1 MRLLDR
7 YLLREF
13 LVPFAYC
20 ISGFLIF
27 WIAFDLF
34 SELHTMQDKHLLAGD
49 IAEYYL
55 FRIPEFLPVALP
67 VALLL
72 ALLYAITN
80 HTRHNELTAMRTAG
94 LSLWRLCAPYLA
106 VGLLGCAALFA
117 LNEFCAPRTAEAA
130 EQVLQRRLP
139 RHPGHDEPHQIR
151 NLAFKNSREDRF
163 WGPIGVYNLVTG
175 EMTQPHVEWRLA
187 DGSWRSIFADRAVR
201 TNGVWTFYHVREFK
215 ATTATNSLPVPMP
228 EMDELAV
235 PRVLRDTRRN
245 QKRDQY
251 PGSLRASHP
260 NPPGGCPHCRNPE
273 LPAPASGAGTGG
285 ESVALNK
292 TPRAICRAVHLPG
305 GRDDRRAVR
314 FGVRAPQ
321 RLRRGGRQHLHLFRV
336 FPHPTVRLCPR
347 RSGTRA
353 RLAGGV
359 DAQFGVRDRRR
370 CNDVQGPVTRGVRRR

>member
-55 FRIPEFLPVALP
+55 LRIPEFLPVALP

-106 VGLLGCAALFA
+106 VGLLGSAALFA
-117 LNEFCAPRTAEAA
+117 LNEFCAPSTAEAA

-139 RHPGHDEPHQIR
+139 RHLGQEEPHQIR
-151 NLAFKNSREDRF
+151 NFAFKNTREDRF

-175 EMTQPHVEWRLA
+175 EMIQPHVEWRLA

-228 EMDELAV
+228 QLDELAV
-235 PRVLRDTRRN
+235 PEFSETLDEIKSEINIRDRFGRPTRTHRADVPIAEILDYRRLHPVPEPAVNAWLLTKLQGRFAGPFTCLVVVMIAVPFASASGRRN
-245 QKRDQY
+245 VFV
-251 PGSLRASHP
+251 GVAASITIFFVYFLIQQVGFALGEAGRVPPWLGAWLP
-260 NPPGGCPHCRNPE
+260 NLTFGI
-273 LPAPASGAGTGG
+273 AG
-285 ESVALNK
+285 VAMMFK
-292 TPRAICRAVHLPG
+292 
-305 GRDDRRAVR
+305 VR
-314 FGVRAPQ
+314 
-321 RLRRGGRQHLHLFRV
+321 
-336 FPHPTVRLCPR
+336 
-347 RSGTRA
+347 
-353 RLAGGV
+353 
-359 DAQFGVRDRRR
+359 
-370 CNDVQGPVTRGVRRR
+370 